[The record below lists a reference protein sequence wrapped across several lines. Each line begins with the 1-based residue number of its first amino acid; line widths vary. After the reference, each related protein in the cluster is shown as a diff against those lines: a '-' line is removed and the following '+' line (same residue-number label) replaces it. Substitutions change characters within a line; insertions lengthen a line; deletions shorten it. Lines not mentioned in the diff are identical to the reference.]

1 MIVAGHPTTHAGPV
15 LRPRLRSVTSIAELA
30 EDRTVEGVYAVGRK
44 ERRRTKAGA
53 PYLAL
58 ELVDA
63 SGRIEARVCDDVEL
77 LDGRFFEGDAVR
89 VLGRVERFGGR
100 LQVQVRAVEAA
111 PEADPAE
118 LTPGMRRDV
127 DELDGFL
134 DFLAAEI
141 THSGLAAVVT
151 GILTDADV
159 RGSFRALPAAG
170 ADGHHG
176 YAGGLLEHTVGVAT
190 LCRETPQLH
199 PRLRHDLLLAAALLH
214 DVGRTSELGRGPSF
228 RQTEEGRLLGHVHLG
243 LRLIEERAG
252 SLDAAVRSELLHAIA
267 VHHGRQAARTAEA
280 AVLYHANQLDSQAAT
295 RPVGD
300 D

>member
-1 MIVAGHPTTHAGPV
+1 M
-15 LRPRLRSVTSIAELA
+15 TSIAELA
-30 EDRTVEGVYAVGRK
+30 EDRTVEGIYAVGRK
-44 ERRRTKAGA
+44 ERRRTKNGA

-63 SGRIEARVCDDVEL
+63 SGRIEARIWDDVEL
-77 LDGRFFEGDAVR
+77 LDGRFAEGDAVR

-111 PEADPAE
+111 PDTDPGD
-118 LTPGMRRDV
+118 LTPAMRRDA
-127 DELDGFL
+127 DELDGYL
-134 DFLAAEI
+134 DFLAAEV
-141 THSGLAAVVT
+141 THPGLAAVVT
-151 GILTDADV
+151 GVFADGTV
-159 RGSFRALPAAG
+159 RASLRALPAAG

-190 LCRETPQLH
+190 LCRETAQLH
-199 PRLRHDLLLAAALLH
+199 PRLRHDLLLTAALLH
-214 DVGRTSELGRGPSF
+214 DVGRTVELGRGPSF

-252 SLDAAVRSELLHAIA
+252 SLDAAVRAELLHAVA
-267 VHHGRQAARTAEA
+267 THHDRQAARTAEA
-280 AVLYHANQLDSQAAT
+280 AVLYHANQLDAQAAT